1 MLLEKGLL
9 VGVNGLAGT
18 FGVIWGLFGVDV
30 GRMVL
35 DVDIR
40 LVFWIVWSLKFLS
53 LFKNKDYLF
62 NYWVDID
69 NNFIFWLNKINEK
82 IG

>member
-9 VGVNGLAGT
+9 AGVNGLAGM

-40 LVFWIVWSLKFLS
+40 LVF
-53 LFKNKDYLF
+53 
-62 NYWVDID
+62 
-69 NNFIFWLNKINEK
+69 
-82 IG
+82 

>member
-9 VGVNGLAGT
+9 AGVNGLAGT
-18 FGVIWGLFGVDV
+18 FAVIWGLFGVDV

-62 NYWVDID
+62 NYWVVID